1 MNDNASFLVLFLA
14 PVKDFLA
21 DDKVS
26 EILINGPNQIYIE
39 RGGRLEETTV
49 HFTGEAQLK
58 AAAVNIAKSVD
69 RQLDEMHPDLDARL
83 PDGSRKIVAV
93 SEVLPLQNG
102 EYRVQTLMQWKT
114 HAMEA
119 DGRIS
124 GNFEKTSAIPSFKDE
139 AEISALPL
147 E

>member
-69 RQLDEMHPDLDARL
+69 RQLDEMHPDLDAGRF
-83 PDGSRKIVAV
+83 PCSRHD
-93 SEVLPLQNG
+93 SPRQPLR
-102 EYRVQTLMQWKT
+102 Y
-114 HAMEA
+114 HHFH
-119 DGRIS
+119 S
-124 GNFEKTSAIPSFKDE
+124 
-139 AEISALPL
+139 
-147 E
+147 